1 MSGGLIWQTLV
12 VSEKKTYFITN
23 SDNEQKTFGI
33 FSKIFR
39 QGCQNCLLR
48 LNRETNRTII
58 FSGKVLF
65 SYRFLPMSKKFPAFC
80 HEFPEGVVK
89 KDFQNSIGSFWQKIL
104 FFFRKKTLLMFA
116 DKYWKKF
123 GFCSKNVQHGY
134 QDCSLRVLKTL
145 LREIY
150 LVLWSFNSFK
160 KLPIWS
166 KRC

>member
-1 MSGGLIWQTLV
+1 MSKLHLKFPVISFCGIRFFFVKTRLFSKNTEPWAKHFRHPIEYCVGDVKATISVSGGLIWQTLV
-12 VSEKKTYFITN
+12 VSEKQTYFITN

-104 FFFRKKTLLMFA
+104 FFFRKK
-116 DKYWKKF
+116 KHY
-123 GFCSKNVQHGY
+123 
-134 QDCSLRVLKTL
+134 
-145 LREIY
+145 
-150 LVLWSFNSFK
+150 
-160 KLPIWS
+160 
-166 KRC
+166 